1 MAETTRL
8 QAVRSML
15 ETLTD
20 ELLVVT
26 TGYLSRDVFH
36 LGDRKENFY
45 MCGSMGNA
53 YPIGM
58 GIALNNSKC
67 KVVVLSGDGAA
78 LMSLGSLALG
88 NSLRLPNLRHII
100 IDNGKYVST
109 GGQPT
114 CSDGIE
120 FTQFHNTQVIK
131 VKDDEPASPRITL
144 DPVEIARRFRSCIQ

>member
-1 MAETTRL
+1 MVEMTRL
-8 QAVRSML
+8 QAVRSVL
-15 ETLTD
+15 NTLSD

-26 TGYLSRDVFH
+26 TGFLSRDVFC

-53 YPIGM
+53 YPIGI
-58 GIALNNSKC
+58 GIALNTPKRN
-67 KVVVLSGDGAA
+67 VVVLSGDGAA

-88 NSLRLPNLRHII
+88 NSLKLPNLRHVI

-114 CSDGIE
+114 CSDGID
-120 FTQFHNTQVIK
+120 FSQFHNTQVIN
-131 VKDDEPASPRITL
+131 VTSDETASPRITL
-144 DPVEIARRFRSCIQ
+144 NPVEMADRFRSCCK